1 MAKKKQKKSE
11 AAAGWRER
19 VDNRTLALGGAAI
32 AGGIGL
38 IALGLTLRSR
48 GSFDGMFPSAEDVDG
63 DDSPGTIDRGLGMP
77 SEGAGELGGASAA
90 GTLTSGAA
98 PANDAAGG
106 TTSGGSAIGG
116 ARAPDEFR
124 PDPTAPVAEDKRDAF
139 APATLPNPNQTTPA
153 M

>member
-1 MAKKKQKKSE
+1 MAKKKQKKSS
-11 AAAGWRER
+11 GDTRSDR
-19 VDNRTLALGGAAI
+19 HVDTRKLAIGGAAI

-38 IALGLTLRSR
+38 IALGLSLRAR
-48 GSFDGMFPSAEDVDG
+48 GSFDAMFPAADDIDG
-63 DDSPGTIDRGLGMP
+63 DDSPGTIDRALGMP

-106 TTSGGSAIGG
+106 PIA
-116 ARAPDEFR
+116 AEERAPDEFR
-124 PDPTAPVAEDKRDAF
+124 PDPTAPVSEDKRDAF
-139 APATLPNPNQTTPA
+139 APATLPNPNQPTPA